1 MDADIALEDEKRP
14 SSVHKHG
21 VIAAF
26 SVAHEVPG
34 VLLTMLMPIVF
45 VRQLGLPVEYLGLFG
60 IPLVVT
66 GFKWLWAPW
75 IDRIGSARLGRR
87 LSWILP
93 STALVSLLYVL
104 IGTITPSLETFALI
118 LGLFVVV
125 KIVFSTYE
133 IAADAYVVENLADHE
148 QGSGSGAVW
157 FGKEMGQV
165 IGLAGLMI
173 VADLF
178 GWAPAFYAA
187 AGLFAVINLVGLTRR
202 ETPVRPRPDQH
213 SAKIWTYLREP
224 VNRHIVLLTFFFAF
238 AVQIPSAVIGVFLN
252 SKGFSL
258 SEIGIAIG
266 VAASVGAAIS
276 ISVGAFTIRRLGVKR
291 TAWITLALGV
301 FALPPFLWLASQET
315 TTVPILIGIIFWGA
329 LMTAPIRMTFYAAR
343 LKWTGPNQ
351 AGTDFTVQQSAWFL
365 GYGGSLL
372 VGGLVAGSV
381 GWVGVF
387 VLNGILVTA
396 VILAFIGLFDR
407 FERLTGE
414 LHGPSSRMPS
424 EAVSG

>member
-1 MDADIALEDEKRP
+1 MGADVPIHRAAEA
-14 SSVHKHG
+14 SSAHKYS

-66 GFKWLWAPW
+66 GFKWLWAPLV
-75 IDRIGSARLGRR
+75 DRIGSRRMGRR
-87 LSWILP
+87 MSWIVP
-93 STALVSLLYVL
+93 STALVSALYIV
-104 IGTITPSLETFALI
+104 IGSITPTLGSFAVI
-118 LGLFVVV
+118 LGLFIAV

-133 IAADAYVVENLADHE
+133 IAADAYVVENLADTE
-148 QGSGSGAVW
+148 RGVGAGVVW

-173 VADLF
+173 VADRF

-187 AGLFAVINLVGLTRR
+187 AALFAAINLIGLTRR
-202 ETPVRPRPDQH
+202 EAPLRAPRPGH

-266 VAASVGAAIS
+266 VAASLGAAIS
-276 ISVGAFTIRRLGVKR
+276 IALGSLTIRVLGVKH
-291 TAWITLALGV
+291 TAWITLGLGV
-301 FALPPFLWLASQET
+301 FALPPFLWLSVQIT
-315 TTVPILIGIIFWGA
+315 TSLPVLMGIIFWGA

-343 LKWTGPNQ
+343 LQWTGPNQ
-351 AGTDFTVQQSAWFL
+351 AGTDFTLQQSAWFL

-372 VGGLVAGSV
+372 VGGLVAGSI

-387 VLNGILVTA
+387 ILNGVLVTA
-396 VILAFIGLFDR
+396 VILAFIGLYDR
-407 FERLTGE
+407 FERLTLA
-414 LHGPSSRMPS
+414 LHRTAM
-424 EAVSG
+424 ADTA